1 MARINASVGSGD
13 RGGSD
18 VEEVEERKQSK
29 ENEREWATEE
39 KGERHTR
46 VQRVM
51 DEKRS
56 SQSEKLNDKLLI
68 ALYIGIL
75 VLGVIWICLE
85 IIPSIIVLTK
95 N

>member
-1 MARINASVGSGD
+1 
-13 RGGSD
+13 
-18 VEEVEERKQSK
+18 
-29 ENEREWATEE
+29 
-39 KGERHTR
+39 
-46 VQRVM
+46 M

-56 SQSEKLNDKLLI
+56 SQSEKQNDKLLI